1 VSGHRYL
8 FAQLVRRE
16 LRRKYKGSS
25 LGVLWYLIN
34 PLVLLGAYTLMFGHV
49 FRLQH
54 FADYPI
60 FLMAGLM
67 AWTFFAQSLLAAA
80 ESLIDQGGIVRRAR
94 FPRETIPAAAVT
106 VQLATFAAIL
116 VILVPLSLALRGS
129 REPASVLL
137 LPLLV
142 VLLFGFA
149 LGCAL
154 IVSVLHA
161 YYRDVAPILAAVR
174 ADHAHT
180 LKGLLL
186 GRRAAGPAAVPA
198 LQRVTLSIA
207 PGETVGMVGRN
218 GAGKT
223 STLRVLAGIVPL
235 HAGEAGCGGRV
246 VSLLELA
253 AGFSRDFSGREN
265 IYLQGALYGLG
276 KGDIEARLQ
285 RIIAFSELGEFID
298 IPGAQHRGD
307 LRRGVGPSGVGA
319 PANRR

>member
-129 REPASVLL
+129 REPASLLL

-142 VLLFGFA
+142 VLLFGVCA
-149 LGCAL
+149 GLRPDRLGAARL
-154 IVSVLHA
+154 LPRRGPDPRGGARRSRAHA
-161 YYRDVAPILAAVR
+161 
-174 ADHAHT
+174 
-180 LKGLLL
+180 
-186 GRRAAGPAAVPA
+186 
-198 LQRVTLSIA
+198 
-207 PGETVGMVGRN
+207 
-218 GAGKT
+218 
-223 STLRVLAGIVPL
+223 
-235 HAGEAGCGGRV
+235 
-246 VSLLELA
+246 
-253 AGFSRDFSGREN
+253 
-265 IYLQGALYGLG
+265 QGAA
-276 KGDIEARLQ
+276 ARP
-285 RIIAFSELGEFID
+285 S
-298 IPGAQHRGD
+298 
-307 LRRGVGPSGVGA
+307 RRGARRGSGAAARDPVDRPG
-319 PANRR
+319 